1 MAKNDI
7 KEKPSWI
14 FYVKAFG
21 AFLIGYCAI
30 EAGHEYLVD
39 GWQNTSFAYYG
50 GLVVFGF
57 VVFIISLIC
66 EKRWEKPLIKSPS

>member
-1 MAKNDI
+1 MAKINI

-30 EAGHEYLVD
+30 EAGHEYIVD
-39 GWQNTSFAYYG
+39 GWQNASFAYYG
-50 GLVVFGF
+50 GLVVVGF
-57 VVFIISLIC
+57 FAFIISLIF
-66 EKRWEKPLIKSPS
+66 ERRWQKPFLKSS

>member
-30 EAGHEYLVD
+30 EAGHEYLVG

-50 GLVVFGF
+50 GLLVFGF
-57 VVFIISLIC
+57 VVFIISLVY
-66 EKRWEKPLIKSPS
+66 EKGWERPPIKSPF